1 MRTAIKNIVAHTY
14 KPFLEKY
21 LSKKRTYTYANIK
34 LQIPPEVFHPGFFT
48 STQLL
53 LQCIKKLTLRGKTF
67 LELGAGN
74 GLISIYAAKQDAK
87 VTATDINPVA
97 VEFLKINSGE
107 NNVQLNIAQSDL
119 FEDIRFQ
126 QFDIIAINPP
136 YYKKDPQTLIDHAW
150 YCGENG
156 EFFFDLFGQ
165 LPKYTHKN
173 SEVIMVLC
181 DGCDIGM
188 IKEAANQNGFKLSCV
203 QIKQSLIEKNFIY
216 KIEKS
221 S

>member
-1 MRTAIKNIVAHTY
+1 MKTAIKNIVALTY

-21 LSKKRTYTYANIK
+21 LSKKRIYTYGNIK

-48 STQLL
+48 STQFL
-53 LQCIKKLTLRGKTF
+53 LQYIKKLTLQGKDF

-97 VEFLKINSGE
+97 IEFLRINSEE
-107 NNVQLNIAQSDL
+107 NNVRLNIVKSDL
-119 FEDIRFQ
+119 FENISVQ

-136 YYKKDPQTLIDHAW
+136 YYKKDPYTLIDHAW

-156 EFFFDLFGQ
+156 EFFFDLFRQ
-165 LPKYTHKN
+165 LPKYIHKD

-181 DGCDIGM
+181 DGCDLGM
-188 IKEAANQNGFKLSCV
+188 IEEAANQNGFKLSCV

-216 KIEKS
+216 KIEKR
-221 S
+221 

>member
-1 MRTAIKNIVAHTY
+1 MKTAIKNIVAFTY

-21 LSKKRTYTYANIK
+21 LSKKRKFTLGNIK
-34 LQIPPEVFHPGFFT
+34 LEIPPEVFHPGFFT
-48 STQLL
+48 STQFL
-53 LQCIKKLTLRGKTF
+53 LQSVKKLSVRGKTF

-97 VEFLKINSGE
+97 VEYLRINSSQ
-107 NNVQLNIAQSDL
+107 NKILINVILSDL
-119 FEDIRFQ
+119 FESISPQ
-126 QFDIIAINPP
+126 AFDIIAINPP

-156 EFFFDLFGQ
+156 EFFFDLFNQ
-165 LPKYTHKN
+165 LPAYIHRK

-181 DGCDIGM
+181 EGCDMKM
-188 IKEAANQNGFKLSCV
+188 IEGAARQNGFKLNCV
-203 QIKQSLIEKNFIY
+203 ETKQGLIEKNFIY
-216 KIEKS
+216 KIENY
-221 S
+221 